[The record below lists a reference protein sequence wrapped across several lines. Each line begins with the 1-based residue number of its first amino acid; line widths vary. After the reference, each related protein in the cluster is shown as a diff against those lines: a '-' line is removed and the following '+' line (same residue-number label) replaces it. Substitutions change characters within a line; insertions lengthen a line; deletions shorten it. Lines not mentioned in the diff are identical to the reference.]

1 MEDILEIVNF
11 WFEDKDVTA
20 TEIKANVTK
29 IHCNNKSYILKE
41 KGSINEKVI
50 LIGSGGSGKSTLARQ
65 LGNKLNIKVHHLDA
79 LFWKPNWEGVP
90 KEEQR
95 TVQNELV
102 KEDEWIIDGNYGG
115 TMDIRMN
122 AADTIIFLDIHRTIC
137 VYRAFKRVIQYRN
150 KTRPDMGAGCKERFD
165 LQFFKWIWEYPKMKR
180 PTILKKLNQLSKDKD
195 VIILKSTNEVRLFLE
210 KYSAING

>member
-1 MEDILEIVNF
+1 M
-11 WFEDKDVTA
+11 
-20 TEIKANVTK
+20 
-29 IHCNNKSYILKE
+29 
-41 KGSINEKVI
+41 I
-50 LIGSGGSGKSTLARQ
+50 LIGSGGSGKSTLAKL

-137 VYRAFKRVIQYRN
+137 VYRAFKRVVQYRN
-150 KTRPDMGAGCKERFD
+150 KTRPDMGAGCEERFD
-165 LQFFKWIWEYPKMKR
+165 LQFFKWIWDYPNVKR
-180 PTILKKLNQLSKDKD
+180 PTIIKELEKLPEEKK
-195 VIILKSTNEVRLFLE
+195 VIVLKSSSEVQKFLE
-210 KYSAING
+210 RIIACDTTILCGY